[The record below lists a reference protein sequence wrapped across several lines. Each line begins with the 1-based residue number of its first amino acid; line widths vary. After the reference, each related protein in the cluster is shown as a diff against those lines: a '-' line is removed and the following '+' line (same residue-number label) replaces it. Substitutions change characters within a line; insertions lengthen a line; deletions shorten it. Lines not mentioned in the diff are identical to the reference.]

1 MKRDRRILFL
11 VLSLLLLAGGLAQAA
26 DPFPPVEIPGIP
38 DTGEYCLFRFSKFFD
53 GILMSEP
60 QSAWGC
66 TAGETRRSKT
76 EINFRVYSN
85 GGRECDEEVP
95 GVPANLFLHAR
106 GFTLHRGDK
115 GPAHFT
121 GTVELKDGAAGPTI
135 FEGTMELTAR
145 MGTHEALGEAC
156 NEFDHVEGWIVARG
170 VGRLNVYTLRAM
182 IAAKADLPDG
192 LANEAPSNRITGVI
206 IKAP

>member
-1 MKRDRRILFL
+1 MNRDRRILLL
-11 VLSLLLLAGGLAQAA
+11 VLPLLLLAGGTAQAA
-26 DPFPPVEIPGIP
+26 DPFPPAEIPGIP

-53 GILMSEP
+53 GTLMSEL
-60 QSAWGC
+60 QSVWGC
-66 TAGETRRSKT
+66 TTGETRRSKT

-85 GGRECDEEVP
+85 GRECDEEVP
-95 GVPANLFLHAR
+95 GVPANLFLHAS
-106 GFTLHRGDK
+106 GFTLHRRGN

-121 GTVELKDGAAGPTI
+121 GTVELKDGATGPTI

-145 MGTHEALGEAC
+145 IGTHEALGEAC

-170 VGRLNVYTLRAM
+170 VGRLYVYTLRAM

-206 IKAP
+206 IQAP

>member
-1 MKRDRRILFL
+1 MNRNRIVLLL
-11 VLSLLLLAGGLAQAA
+11 VLSLLVLTGGHAQAA

-38 DTGEYCLFRFSKFFD
+38 DTGEYCLFRFGKFFD
-53 GILMSEP
+53 GTLMSEL
-60 QSAWGC
+60 QSTWGC
-66 TAGETRRSKT
+66 TTGETGRSKT

-85 GGRECDEEVP
+85 GRECDEAVP
-95 GVPANLFLHAR
+95 GVPENLFLHAS
-106 GFTLHRGDK
+106 GFTLHRGGK

-145 MGTHEALGEAC
+145 IGTHEALGEAC

-170 VGRLNVYTLRAM
+170 VGRLYVYTLRAV
-182 IAAKADLPDG
+182 ITAKADLPNG
-192 LANEAPSNRITGVI
+192 LANEAPSNRIAGVI